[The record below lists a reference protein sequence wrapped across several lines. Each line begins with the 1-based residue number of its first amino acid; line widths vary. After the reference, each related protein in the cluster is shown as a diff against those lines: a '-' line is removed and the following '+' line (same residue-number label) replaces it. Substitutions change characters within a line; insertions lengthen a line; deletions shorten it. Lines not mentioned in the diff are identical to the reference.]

1 MKKKEYK
8 ALVETIL
15 SLDFNRRDTMSLIS
29 ELNETIRLG
38 YSISCITEDGVIIL
52 GDSKFQRL
60 MKKKKKK
67 D

>member
-1 MKKKEYK
+1 MRKKEYK

-29 ELNETIRLG
+29 ELNNTIQLG
-38 YSISCITEDGVIIL
+38 YDISCITKDGVIIL
-52 GDSKFQRL
+52 GDHSL
-60 MKKKKKK
+60 KKLFKKKK